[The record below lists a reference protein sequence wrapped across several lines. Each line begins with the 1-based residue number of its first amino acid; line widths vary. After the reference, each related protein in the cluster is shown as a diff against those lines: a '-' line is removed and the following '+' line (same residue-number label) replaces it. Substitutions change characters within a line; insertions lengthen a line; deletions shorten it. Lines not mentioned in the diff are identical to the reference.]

1 MWNSIIQN
9 ILLLTLNQIVMK
21 HSLLAA
27 NLFIIAAVMTS
38 CQKEQSELTLE
49 SLPDK
54 AVITGTVKYEVGD
67 YQAETDGAIIS
78 NYQLPISGQTVMVT
92 IPTANYADN
101 TDGNQYFEAV
111 TDDDGNYRIEIP
123 ISTKALTASIK
134 VVPFYATKTLMRNN
148 AIVEIPNALYNTT
161 KAVGNTTSTSNITL
175 NQRDIKVVNLVA
187 TSASELPVAFD
198 QEVEV
203 NGEVTVEAWIKNE
216 DAGSKDSDAY
226 IGVPGSHNSTYYP
239 GEGLADYPVTVTAK
253 IVNNKDNKT
262 LYEIYVTATTN
273 RDGKYTAKMTL
284 PTNCYDNGITT
295 TFSAKVDAS
304 LGTFEHWYAIED
316 ARNVGEYNWENIDV
330 DVVYNESTSGSTT
343 LTSKHELGIAVKIPT
358 FNVTTAPADEEA
370 EIPGVNVLEDGNDYI
385 KKGDP
390 FDWDNDLN

>member
-1 MWNSIIQN
+1 
-9 ILLLTLNQIVMK
+9 MK

-253 IVNNKDNKT
+253 IVNNEDNNKT
-262 LYEIYVTATTN
+262 LYEISVTATTD

-284 PTNCYDNGITT
+284 PTNCYDSGITT
-295 TFSAKVDAS
+295 TFTAKTEAS
-304 LGTFEHWYAIED
+304 LVKDFEHWYAIED
-316 ARNVGEYNWENIDV
+316 ARDPGDYNWESV
-330 DVVYNESTSGSTT
+330 DVEVIYNGATSGSAT
-343 LTSKHELGIAVKIPT
+343 LGSKHKLGVAVKIPALDIST
-358 FNVTTAPADEEA
+358 EPADADA
-370 EIPGVNVLEDGNDYI
+370 EIPGVNVIEDGNDNI
-385 KKGDP
+385 EVNDP
-390 FDWDNDLN
+390 FKWAYSLN

>member
-1 MWNSIIQN
+1 
-9 ILLLTLNQIVMK
+9 MK

-78 NYQLPISGQTVMVT
+78 NYQLPVSGQTVMVT
-92 IPTANYADN
+92 IPTADY
-101 TDGNQYFEAV
+101 TDETDGNHGNQYFEAV
-111 TDDDGNYRIEIP
+111 TDDNGNYRIEIP
-123 ISTKALTASIK
+123 ISTNTLTASIK
-134 VVPFYATKTLMRNN
+134 VVPFYAVKTLMRNN

-161 KAVGNTTSTSNITL
+161 KVGDNTTSTSQITL
-175 NQRDIKVVNLVA
+175 NQRDIMVVNLVA

-198 QEVEV
+198 QKVKV

-226 IGVPGSHNSTYYP
+226 IGVPGYHNSTNYP

-262 LYEIYVTATTN
+262 LYEISVTATTD
-273 RDGKYTAKMTL
+273 RDGKYTANMTL

-316 ARNVGEYNWENIDV
+316 TRHVGEYNWENIDV
-330 DVVYNESTSGSTT
+330 DVVYNESTSVSTT

-370 EIPGVNVLEDGNDYI
+370 EIPGVNVLVDGNDDI
-385 KKGDP
+385 KMDDP
-390 FDWDNDLN
+390 FDWANDLN

>member
-1 MWNSIIQN
+1 
-9 ILLLTLNQIVMK
+9 MK

-67 YQAETDGAIIS
+67 YQAETDGPIIS

-92 IPTANYADN
+92 IPTANYVDKTDGN
-101 TDGNQYFEAV
+101 KTDGNQYFEAV

-123 ISTKALTASIK
+123 ISTNPLKASIK

-161 KAVGNTTSTSNITL
+161 EVGENTTSTSDIDL

-226 IGVPGSHNSTYYP
+226 IGVPGYHNSTYYQ
-239 GEGLADYPVTVTAK
+239 GEGLADYPVTITAT
-253 IVNNKDNKT
+253 INEDRET
-262 LYEIYVTATTN
+262 LYEISVTATTT
-273 RDGKYTAKMTL
+273 RDGKYTAQMTL

-316 ARNVGEYNWENIDV
+316 TRNYGEYNWENIDV
-330 DVVYNESTSGSTT
+330 DVVYNESTSGSAT

-370 EIPGVNVLEDGNDYI
+370 EIPGVNVLEDGNDNI

-390 FDWDNDLN
+390 FDWDNDL

>member
-1 MWNSIIQN
+1 
-9 ILLLTLNQIVMK
+9 MK

-67 YQAETDGAIIS
+67 YQAEADGAIIS

-92 IPTANYADN
+92 IPNANY
-101 TDGNQYFEAV
+101 TDKTATAGYQYFEAV

-161 KAVGNTTSTSNITL
+161 EAGENTTSTSNIAL

-187 TSASELPVAFD
+187 KSASELPVAFD
-198 QEVEV
+198 QEVKV
-203 NGEVTVEAWIKNE
+203 TGEVRVQAWIENE
-216 DAGSKDSDAY
+216 EARSNDYDAY
-226 IGVPGSHNSTYYP
+226 IGVPGSHNSTNYP
-239 GEGLADYPVTVTAK
+239 GESLADYPVTVTAK
-253 IVNNKDNKT
+253 IAKGNEP
-262 LYEIYVTATTN
+262 LYEISVTATTGT
-273 RDGKYTAKMTL
+273 DGKYTANMTL

-295 TFSAKVDAS
+295 TFTAKTDAS
-304 LGTFEHWYAIED
+304 LVKNFEHWYAIED
-316 ARNVGEYNWENIDV
+316 RRNDGEYNWESV
-330 DVVYNESTSGSTT
+330 DVEVIYNGADSDPAT
-343 LTSKHELGIAVKIPT
+343 LESKHKLGVTVKIPAL
-358 FNVTTAPADEEA
+358 NITTEPADAEA
-370 EIPGVNVLEDGNDYI
+370 DIPGVNVIKDGKDVI
-385 KKGDP
+385 VKKDP
-390 FDWDNDLN
+390 FDWAYSLI